1 MKPKQDKPPQ
11 YMLDSF
17 YKHMEIVFKLFP
29 NMPFGSSNRLY
40 NSYRLAKKE
49 YNKIKKYDD
58 GKQ

>member
-29 NMPFGSSNRLY
+29 NMPFGSSNRLF
-40 NSYRLAKKE
+40 NAYRMAKNE
-49 YNKIKKYDD
+49 FNKIKKYSD
-58 GKQ
+58 GK